1 MYFNDKTYIY
11 FDGDFVKADEA
22 KVNLYLQTLHYGYGV
37 FEGIRSY
44 ATDSG
49 PKIFKAKEHY
59 RRLQQSCSL
68 MNIPF
73 HYSIKELEEIS
84 YKVLEK
90 NNISDAYIRPLVMCS
105 PNMSLTKAH
114 HSMLLIAAWEWSSY
128 LGQKL
133 LDIKTSSFCRPH
145 PRSIKVEAKACGHY
159 VNSILAVNEA
169 KEAGYDEALLLDN
182 EGWLAEGPGAN
193 LFFEK
198 GGQLY
203 TPQKGNLLP
212 GITRD
217 TVFEICKQLDI
228 VFEEGK
234 YLPADLY
241 NADAAFYCG
250 TGAEIVGINSVD
262 GKQLAKE
269 WNETVSAQVQ
279 KAYQQLVREKDLQA
293 WLKTA

>member
-1 MYFNDKTYIY
+1 MYFNENTYIF
-11 FDGDFVKADEA
+11 FDGNFVKANEA
-22 KVNLYLQTLHYGYGV
+22 RVNLYLQTLHYGYGV

-44 ATDSG
+44 TTSHG
-49 PKIFKAKEHY
+49 SQIFKAKEHY
-59 RRLQQSCSL
+59 RRLQQSCRL

-73 HYSIKELEEIS
+73 EYSVEELEDLT
-84 YKVLEK
+84 YQMLKK
-90 NNISDAYIRPLVMCS
+90 NKYSDAYIRPLVLCS
-105 PNMSLTKAH
+105 PNMSLTKAE
-114 HSMLLIAAWEWSSY
+114 HSLLLIAAWEWKSY
-128 LGQKL
+128 LGNQL
-133 LDIKTSSFCRPH
+133 LNIKISSFCRPH
-145 PRSIKVEAKACGHY
+145 PKSIKVEAKACGHY

-169 KEAGYDEALLLDN
+169 KEAGYDEALLLDH

-198 GGQLY
+198 DGQLF

-228 VFEEGK
+228 VYEEGR
-234 YLPADLY
+234 YLPEDLF

-250 TGAEIVGINSVD
+250 TGAEIVGIRSVD
-262 GKQLAKE
+262 GKRLTKN
-269 WNETVSAQVQ
+269 WNDSVSAQIQ
-279 KAYQQLVREKDLQA
+279 KAYQQIVREKDLET

>member
-1 MYFNDKTYIY
+1 MYFNENTYIY
-11 FDGDFVKADEA
+11 FDGKFVKADEA

-44 ATDSG
+44 STNSG
-49 PKIFKAKEHY
+49 TKIFKAEEHY

-73 HYSIKELEEIS
+73 DYSTKELEDITYE
-84 YKVLEK
+84 VLSK
-90 NNISDAYIRPLVMCS
+90 NNFSDAYIRPLVLCS

-114 HSMLLIAAWEWSSY
+114 HSMLLIAAWEWNSY
-128 LGQKL
+128 LGNKL
-133 LDIKTSSFCRPH
+133 LDIKISSFCRPH

-169 KEAGYDEALLLDN
+169 KENGYDEALLLDH

-198 GGQLY
+198 DGHLY
-203 TPQKGNLLP
+203 TPQTGNLLP
-212 GITRD
+212 GITRA
-217 TVFEICKQLDI
+217 TVFEICSQLDI
-228 VFEEGK
+228 VYEEGQ

-262 GKQLAKE
+262 GKILGKE
-269 WNETVSAQVQ
+269 WNETNSAHIQ
-279 KAYQQLVREKDLQA
+279 KRYLQLVREMDVHKK
-293 WLKTA
+293 LKTA